1 MLPKHNESEE
11 FDIQLSSEPK
21 DDCKKNNARKEINVE
36 RRRNGLRSHYGNDND
51 DGTEKR
57 NALLTTML
65 TFEEASA
72 TKTCN
77 KSTFAGTRSST
88 NTKHIGIT
96 TSSSVKAPTM
106 FSRDA
111 VLRNK
116 IDLSNDDLAVNA
128 PLLKQQGIIRQEHVN
143 HRRPSLTVASKDSRK
158 FSSFRNQNNR
168 DRNCL
173 EIPMENELIESTNEV
188 QLDNGSFLPLTNS
201 NLASPNIGITEN
213 DELND
218 RFVPSNWKDMRSYKK
233 LDVIIPVV
241 KNHSAKA
248 SDLYCVFDAPSQSYR
263 AKSENWNVESSEQV
277 LPYSCFEFSTKRRNS
292 GQRYI
297 VPPPIVFVPIL
308 MPPVINPS
316 YSLLSLIRSHISF
329 EKEASRTIET
339 DELTKINK
347 LKNRF
352 KRKNKNHIA
361 RSATLSKKIILRRG
375 SKFVP
380 RHHVKADLHRIK
392 RRRRNFLCN
401 WFENIIKYSTATL
414 GRKLDTFGDKH
425 NYKYFPSATVHKM
438 VHGFD
443 PIERKIEHE
452 DGAGE
457 RNIVPSCMEYIR
469 QSYALQCKIGS
480 TRKSS
485 DEDIFTVP
493 KDKNEDDLDS
503 NTFSR
508 NNDFIYVIVG
518 LTNILIIQFIM
529 VIVIFFVKE

>member
-1 MLPKHNESEE
+1 MRSKHNENEE
-11 FDIQLSSEPK
+11 FDIQLASEPK
-21 DDCKKNNARKEINVE
+21 DDCKKNNTRKEINVE

-51 DGTEKR
+51 DGIEKR

-88 NTKHIGIT
+88 NTKHTGIT

-106 FSRDA
+106 FSSDA
-111 VLRNK
+111 VLQDK
-116 IDLSNDDLAVNA
+116 IDSTNDDLAVNA

-158 FSSFRNQNNR
+158 NISLRNQNNL
-168 DRNCL
+168 DGNCL
-173 EIPMENELIESTNEV
+173 EIQMKNELFKPANDI
-188 QLDNGSFLPLTNS
+188 QLDNCSLSPLPNS
-201 NLASPNIGITEN
+201 NLASTKIAITEN

-218 RFVPSNWKDMRSYKK
+218 RFLPSNRTDLRLYKQ
-233 LDVIIPVV
+233 LDVTIPEV
-241 KNHSAKA
+241 KNQSTKA
-248 SDLYCVFDAPSQSYR
+248 SDLRCVFDAPSLRYR
-263 AKSENWNVESSEQV
+263 TKSENWNVESSEQV
-277 LPYSCFEFSTKRRNS
+277 LPYSCFEFSTEKRNAI
-292 GQRYI
+292 QRYI
-297 VPPPIVFVPIL
+297 VPPPIIFVPIL

-329 EKEASRTIET
+329 EKETSRKIESN
-339 DELTKINK
+339 ESTKIGK
-347 LKNRF
+347 LKNQF
-352 KRKNKNHIA
+352 KRKDKSQIA
-361 RSATLSKKIILRRG
+361 RSATLSEKIMLRRG

-380 RHHVKADLHRIK
+380 RHRVKADLHRIK

-401 WFENIIKYSTATL
+401 WLENVIKYSTATL

-457 RNIVPSCMEYIR
+457 RNIIPSCMEHIR
-469 QSYALQCKIGS
+469 QSYAMQCKIGS

-485 DEDIFTVP
+485 DEDIFIIP
-493 KDKNEDDLDS
+493 KDKNEDDLVS
-503 NTFSR
+503 NSFTR

-518 LTNILIIQFIM
+518 LTNILIMQFIM
-529 VIVIFFVKE
+529 VIVIFFVKG